1 MYSVGFA
8 TVIAFPIWNH
18 INPLTAIVIG
28 FIFTLPTAVDGT
40 TQMLTHREST
50 NRLRV
55 LTGSLLGFAVPTFLW
70 GVVSIAS

>member
-1 MYSVGFA
+1 MYFIGFM
-8 TVIAFPIWNH
+8 TVLAFPIWNH

-28 FIFTLPTAVDGT
+28 FILILPTAVDGT

-50 NRLRV
+50 NYLRV

-70 GVVSIAS
+70 GIVSIVA